1 MDTNLLSVPT
11 HDDVCSFISAARS
24 DPDPRTQPAASLIL
38 AGFVSPAQEAQML
51 WPDVKLASYAVL
63 IRDPKG
69 KPSRIVELT
78 PLLVRQLLPLAQQGP
93 RPSRP
98 FGKPWSAAPTIAQL
112 LTSVLG
118 RAGLGRFTPED
129 FVTWSKAQTEATRKS
144 VVTS

>member
-1 MDTNLLSVPT
+1 MDTNPLSVPT
-11 HDDVCSFISAARS
+11 RADVCGFLSAARN
-24 DPDPRTQPAASLIL
+24 DPDPRTAPATSFVL
-38 AGFVSPAQEAQML
+38 GHYVSPAQLTEMR
-51 WPDVKLASYAVL
+51 WPDLRLASYAALV
-63 IRDPKG
+63 RDPKG
-69 KPSRIVELT
+69 GPARGVELSR
-78 PLLVRQLLPLAQQGP
+78 LMMQQLIPLAQQGS

-98 FGKPWSAAPTIAQL
+98 FGKPSSAAPTIAQL